1 MPPVP
6 PQPVQLTCPVCG
18 TNFRTNIYTLVDVSQ
33 QPELKQALLAGQLNV
48 AVCPKCGAGTMIAA
62 PLVYHDAAKQLF
74 LIYFPQELNARP
86 EDQERFIGEA
96 TNALIRL
103 LPPNAPRGY
112 LLNPRRFMSLGS
124 LVDTI
129 LEADG
134 IPREALEQQRRRID
148 LISQLASSLTDEA
161 QFTRLVT
168 QSQEELNQEFFA
180 TLNAFIDASN
190 QEGRADSAQI
200 LTQLRDTLLE
210 MTGFSDALGADDEGE
225 VQAAI
230 ERLATVPD
238 EELEQTI
245 AELRHAID
253 YSFFQAWTDRI
264 EALEQAGEQ
273 DEANRLTAR
282 RQQILEMVE
291 RMDKEAQALLEAGA
305 NVLRQVLTAP
315 DPAAVLRA
323 SVDKLDEAFMFVLAT
338 NMAAA
343 QRAGQSEAVA
353 RLQEIE
359 RLATEIIQES
369 LSPEDRFINEL
380 MMAETPQQSTKLLRQ
395 RAAQVTPA
403 FVKRLNELAD
413 EQEQRGTKEVADR
426 LRQLARESGAML
438 F

>member
-273 DEANRLTAR
+273 DEANRLTVR